1 MRTSIARI
9 GNSKGV
15 IIPARLLRQCGFE
28 DEVSLKVRQ
37 NTLIISRAHRSRAGW
52 AEAIRKACVDDPLP
66 ADFAN
71 DFDDSEWQW

>member
-9 GNSKGV
+9 GNSKGI
-15 IIPARLLRQCGFE
+15 IIPARLLWQCGFE
-28 DEVSLKVRQ
+28 DEVSLEVRQ
-37 NTLIISRAHRSRAGW
+37 NTLIISRAHRWRAGW

-66 ADFAN
+66 ADFAS